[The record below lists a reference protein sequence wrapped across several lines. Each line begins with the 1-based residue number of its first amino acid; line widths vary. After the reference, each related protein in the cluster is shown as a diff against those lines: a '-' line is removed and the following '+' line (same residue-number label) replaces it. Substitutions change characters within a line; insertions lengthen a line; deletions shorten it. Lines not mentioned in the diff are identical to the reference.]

1 MSAGKFILVS
11 GSSGSG
17 KSFYAENLLNADSRK
32 IYIATAKIYDDEMR
46 ERVARHKLMRA
57 DKNFITIE
65 KSHNLTEIAET
76 CRDSSVLIES
86 LTTWTANEIFCGD
99 VIKDSASVI
108 NKIFRGFMSIKAIC
122 NKIILVSDNI
132 FCDGITYNDLTERY
146 IKTLAELLKIF
157 AREADDVI
165 EIFSGLSLHYKN

>member
-1 MSAGKFILVS
+1 MTAKKFILVS

-17 KSFYAENLLNADSRK
+17 KSLYAENLLNPDSHK

-65 KSHNLTEIAET
+65 KSQNLAEIANL
-76 CRDSSVLIES
+76 CQDSSVLIES
-86 LTTWTANEIFCGD
+86 LTTWTANEIFCGK
-99 VIKDSASVI
+99 IINDSDSVI
-108 NKIFRGFMSIKAIC
+108 NKIFRDFMHIKSIC

-132 FCDGITYNDLTERY
+132 FCGGITYDDLTEHY